1 MRTKNKTVAAW
12 LALLGGPLGL
22 HRFYLKGLGD
32 TLGWL
37 YPLPTALGLWGVER
51 LQSLGQDDKLSWL
64 LIPLLGFT
72 VASTCL
78 TAIVYALTDRAR
90 WNARYSTEPDSSAGS
105 TRGLTITAI
114 VISLLVGAGSLMASL
129 AFSFQHYF
137 EYQVEEARKISQ

>member
-1 MRTKNKTVAAW
+1 MRNKNKTVATW
-12 LALLGGPLGL
+12 LALLLGPLGI

-37 YPLPTALGLWGVER
+37 YPLPTALGLWGMER
-51 LQSLGQDDKLSWL
+51 MIAFGQDDKLSWV

-90 WNARYSTEPDSSAGS
+90 WNARHATDSNSSAGN
-105 TRGLTITAI
+105 TNGLTIAAI
-114 VISLLVGAGSLMASL
+114 VISMLVGAGSLMASL

>member
-1 MRTKNKTVAAW
+1 MHTKNKTVAAW

-90 WNARYSTEPDSSAGS
+90 WNARYGTEPDSTAGS
-105 TRGLTITAI
+105 THGLTITAI

>member
-37 YPLPTALGLWGVER
+37 YPLPTALGLWGIER
-51 LQSLGQDDKLSWL
+51 LQALGQDDKLSWV

-72 VASTCL
+72 VASACL
-78 TAIVYALTDRAR
+78 TAIVYALTDSSQ
-90 WNARYSTEPDSSAGS
+90 WNARHNTSSDSKSGN
-105 TRGLTITAI
+105 THGLTIMAV
-114 VISLLVGAGSLMASL
+114 VIALLVGAGSLMASL
-129 AFSFQHYF
+129 AYSFQHYF

>member
-1 MRTKNKTVAAW
+1 MHTKNKTVAAW

-90 WNARYSTEPDSSAGS
+90 WNASYSTEPDSGAGS
-105 TRGLTITAI
+105 THGLTIMAI